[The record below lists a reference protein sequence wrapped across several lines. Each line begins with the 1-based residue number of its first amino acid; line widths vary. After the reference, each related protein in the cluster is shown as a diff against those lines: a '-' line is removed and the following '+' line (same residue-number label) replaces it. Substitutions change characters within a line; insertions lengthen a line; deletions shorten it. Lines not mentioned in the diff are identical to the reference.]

1 MKRFVIAT
9 ASALF
14 LLAGTAAASVPVGP
28 GTRSPHST
36 PISNAANG
44 GPASETD
51 ALGLAPLAPWVDA
64 AAQADPALAVP
75 GLPGGAMQVLGAV
88 DPALATV
95 TDAVAPITNGVLPA
109 VTGVLPPAVSGALAP
124 VFAGPAAPALPPVA
138 PGRRR
143 GRRGVPVPGPPR
155 QRVRRL
161 RHGQRDPH
169 RPAPGR

>member
-64 AAQADPALAVP
+64 AADAPGDAPTEAAAEVAGSGGATGSGGGAAATGGASGSGGTKTSSDGCSCHLGAATESAGTTATP
-75 GLPGGAMQVLGAV
+75 GLSSLVL
-88 DPALATV
+88 LAGLGL
-95 TDAVAPITNGVLPA
+95 VA
-109 VTGVLPPAVSGALAP
+109 
-124 VFAGPAAPALPPVA
+124 
-138 PGRRR
+138 RRR
-143 GRRGVPVPGPPR
+143 CRRR
-155 QRVRRL
+155 
-161 RHGQRDPH
+161 
-169 RPAPGR
+169 